1 MTYRKKVRGTDDKTI
16 VLPDGGII
24 TEQQGLQPSIDRGVK
39 TAMIKVAIYA
49 RVSTKDQNCDR
60 QINDL
65 RSYAERA
72 GMELVEIFKE
82 TESGA
87 KCDRQQ
93 RKLCIEMAR
102 QRKIEAVL
110 VTELSRWGRSTSDLI
125 ATLQELMGFHCSL
138 IALSGLQMDMSTPSG
153 KLVATIMSGVS
164 EFERGL
170 IQERVRSGLANARL
184 RGKKLGRPSGLSKK
198 ISLLVPHIKKMSD
211 EGMAD
216 PAIARELRISKYS
229 V

>member
-1 MTYRKKVRGTDDKTI
+1 
-16 VLPDGGII
+16 
-24 TEQQGLQPSIDRGVK
+24 
-39 TAMIKVAIYA
+39 MIKVAIYA

-65 RSYAERA
+65 TAYAARA
-72 GMELVEIFKE
+72 SLEIVATFKE

-87 KCDRQQ
+87 KSDRVQ

-110 VTELSRWGRSTSDLI
+110 VTELSRWGRSTADLI
-125 ATLQELMGFHCSL
+125 ATLQELMNFHCSL
-138 IALSGLQMDMSTPSG
+138 IALTGLQMDMSTPSG
-153 KLVATIMSGVS
+153 RLVATIMSGVS

-170 IQERVRSGLANARL
+170 IQERVRSGISNART
-184 RGKKLGRPSGLSKK
+184 RGVKLGRPSGLSKK
-198 ISLLVPHIKKMSD
+198 ISLLVPHIKSMSQD
-211 EGMAD
+211 GMTD

-229 V
+229 VQKILGKLKS